1 MTLGKERGQAHLPDL
16 EIFILEFHLIN
27 LKAQTDIQPK
37 IVKNYFL
44 HSSLFAHHFFTAFYY
59 SPFTIYDLPI
69 LDPFT
74 FKLLISLAIV
84 VIATIHGFGAAWLA
98 IWMLFHPYQPV
109 KLFGV
114 TIWPQGMIPR
124 HREKLAQSIGNAV
137 GNELVSQETVFDALF
152 ETSFFQSKVEDFV
165 GTYTS
170 ELLAKV
176 YPSFIDALP
185 SQARAPV
192 LDTISALQYRLA
204 EYIAA
209 MLKNE
214 ETQAAIATFGDRQV
228 DELLARRVGD
238 TLSED
243 AFEQISHFVQTRF
256 EHLANAE
263 GLEQKITGF
272 VSGRLDDLARSN
284 ATLAETFTPE
294 TVAFIKERI
303 DSQVPPIVHHLAD
316 IATSQNTRKQIGA
329 LIKREV
335 DDYYE
340 QLSLI
345 KKIFIS
351 RERIH
356 REVDELVNKTLPNR
370 IEEYLRG
377 PAFEQEAEAFL
388 NATIDNVL
396 ARPLS
401 VLVGQIES
409 EKFDSIKREI
419 SNRLLELLKSEE
431 LSASVSSYV
440 REAIERFRPQTL
452 GAALQHVDPDTV
464 ETARRFLT
472 RSLIGL
478 LSREDTARTINA
490 ILSSQIE
497 RLLVAPIGR
506 LGDHVSRPSLERAS
520 KALVERI
527 TQAARERLP
536 TAIAE
541 FDVGGVVRR
550 KVSDYPI
557 EKLEELV
564 LSVAKHHLKTIELFG
579 AVIGFFIG
587 VGQAIYF
594 WLTYNPGQ

>member
-1 MTLGKERGQAHLPDL
+1 LAPSGALFERFSA
-16 EIFILEFHLIN
+16 I
-27 LKAQTDIQPK
+27 
-37 IVKNYFL
+37 
-44 HSSLFAHHFFTAFYY
+44 
-59 SPFTIYDLPI
+59 
-69 LDPFT
+69 DPFT
-74 FKLLISLAIV
+74 FKLLISIAIV
-84 VIATIHGFGAAWLA
+84 VIATIHGYGAAWLA
-98 IWMLFHPYQPV
+98 IWMLFHPYKPV
-109 KLFGV
+109 KLFGITV
-114 TIWPQGMIPR
+114 WPQGMIPR
-124 HREKLAQSIGNAV
+124 HREKLAESIGNAV
-137 GNELVSQETVFDALF
+137 GNELVSKETVFDALF
-152 ETSFFQSKVEDFV
+152 ETSFFHSKVESFV
-165 GTYTS
+165 SAYTND
-170 ELLAKV
+170 LLGRV

-185 SQARAPV
+185 SQARAPI

-209 MLKNE
+209 MLKSE
-214 ETQAAIATFGDRQV
+214 ETTEAIAAFVDRQI
-228 DELLARRVGD
+228 DELLTRRVGD

-243 AFEQISHFVQTRF
+243 QFDKILEFIQERF
-256 EHLANAE
+256 ERLVNEE
-263 GLEQKITGF
+263 GFEEKISNF
-272 VSGRLDDLARSN
+272 VSGRLDDLARSDE
-284 ATLAETFTPE
+284 TLAATFTPE
-294 TVAFIKERI
+294 TIAFIKERI

-356 REVDELVNKTLPNR
+356 REVDELVNKTLPRR

-396 ARPLS
+396 ARPLN

-409 EKFDSIKREI
+409 DKFDSIKQQI
-419 SNRLLELLKSEE
+419 TNRVLELAKSEG
-431 LSASVSSYV
+431 LSASVSTYV
-440 REAIERFRPQTL
+440 REAVERFRPQTL
-452 GAALQHVDPDTV
+452 RSALQHIDPDSIQR
-464 ETARRFLT
+464 AKQFLT
-472 RSLIGL
+472 KSLIGL
-478 LSREDTARTINA
+478 LSRDDTARTINL

-506 LGDHVSRPSLERAS
+506 LGDHVSQHSMARAT
-520 KALVERI
+520 KALVVRI
-527 TQAARERLP
+527 TAAARERLP

-541 FDVGGVVRR
+541 FDVGGLVRK

-557 EKLEELV
+557 EKLEALV

-594 WLTYNPGQ
+594 WLTYAPGR

>member
-1 MTLGKERGQAHLPDL
+1 
-16 EIFILEFHLIN
+16 
-27 LKAQTDIQPK
+27 
-37 IVKNYFL
+37 
-44 HSSLFAHHFFTAFYY
+44 
-59 SPFTIYDLPI
+59 
-69 LDPFT
+69 
-74 FKLLISLAIV
+74 
-84 VIATIHGFGAAWLA
+84 
-98 IWMLFHPYQPV
+98 MLFHPYKPV
-109 KLFGV
+109 KLFGITV
-114 TIWPQGMIPR
+114 WPQGMIPR
-124 HREKLAQSIGNAV
+124 HREKLAESIGNAV

-152 ETSFFQSKVEDFV
+152 ETSFFHSKAEDFI
-165 GTYTS
+165 GAYTKD
-170 ELLAKV
+170 LLGRV

-185 SQARAPV
+185 SQARAPI

-209 MLKNE
+209 MLKSE
-214 ETQAAIATFGDRQV
+214 ETTEAIAAFVDRQI
-228 DELLARRVGD
+228 DELLTRRVGD

-243 AFEQISHFVQTRF
+243 QFNKILEFIQERF
-256 EHLANAE
+256 ERLVNEE
-263 GLEQKITGF
+263 GFEQKISNF

-284 ATLAETFTPE
+284 ETLAETFTPE
-294 TVAFIKERI
+294 TIAFIKERI

-356 REVDELVNKTLPNR
+356 REVDELVNKTLPRR

-396 ARPLS
+396 ARPLNA
-401 VLVGQIES
+401 LVGQIES
-409 EKFDSIKREI
+409 DKFDSIKQQI
-419 SNRLLELLKSEE
+419 SSRVLELAKSEG
-431 LSASVSSYV
+431 LSASVSTYV
-440 REAIERFRPQTL
+440 REAIARFRPQTL
-452 GAALQHVDPDTV
+452 GAALQHIDP
-464 ETARRFLT
+464 ESIQRAKQFLT
-472 RSLIGL
+472 KSLLGL
-478 LSREDTARTINA
+478 LSHDDTARTINA

-506 LGDHVSRPSLERAS
+506 LGDHVSQHSMERAT
-520 KALVERI
+520 KALVVRI
-527 TQAARERLP
+527 TAAARERLP

-541 FDVGGVVRR
+541 FDVGGLVRK

-557 EKLEELV
+557 EKLEALV
-564 LSVAKHHLKTIELFG
+564 LSVAKHHLKTIEFFG

-594 WLTYNPGQ
+594 WLTYNPGR

>member
-1 MTLGKERGQAHLPDL
+1 M
-16 EIFILEFHLIN
+16 
-27 LKAQTDIQPK
+27 
-37 IVKNYFL
+37 
-44 HSSLFAHHFFTAFYY
+44 
-59 SPFTIYDLPI
+59 
-69 LDPFT
+69 DPFT
-74 FKLLISLAIV
+74 FKLLISIAIV
-84 VIATIHGFGAAWLA
+84 VIATIHGYGAAWLA

-109 KLFGV
+109 KVFGV

-124 HREKLAQSIGNAV
+124 HRERLAESIGNAV

-152 ETSFFQSKVEDFV
+152 ETSFFQTKVEHFV
-165 GTYTS
+165 GNYTND
-170 ELLAKV
+170 LLTKV

-185 SQARAPV
+185 SQARAPI

-209 MLKNE
+209 MLKSE
-214 ETQAAIATFGDRQV
+214 ETAEAIGSFVDRQI
-228 DELLARRVGD
+228 DELLARKVGD

-243 AFEQISHFVQTRF
+243 QFNKILQFILDRF
-256 EHLANAE
+256 ARLVSEE
-263 GLEQKITGF
+263 GLQEKISNF

-284 ATLAETFTPE
+284 AALVETFTPE

-303 DSQVPPIVHHLAD
+303 DSQVPPIVQHLAD

-329 LIKREV
+329 LIKLEV
-335 DDYYE
+335 DEYYE

-356 REVDELVNKTLPNR
+356 REVDELVNKTLPKR
-370 IEEYLRG
+370 IDEYLRG
-377 PAFEQEAEAFL
+377 PAFELEAEAFL

-396 ARPLS
+396 ARPLN

-409 EKFDSIKREI
+409 DKLDSIKREI
-419 SNRLLELLKSEE
+419 ASRILELAKSED
-431 LSASVSSYV
+431 LSASVSTYV
-440 REAIERFRPQTL
+440 RDAVKRFRPQTL
-452 GAALQHVDPDTV
+452 GSALQHIDP
-464 ETARRFLT
+464 ESIQRAKEFLT
-472 RSLIGL
+472 KSLLGL
-478 LSREDTARTINA
+478 LSRDDTARTVNL

-506 LGDHVSRPSLERAS
+506 LGDHVSQHSMARAS
-520 KALVERI
+520 KALVVRI
-527 TQAARERLP
+527 TAAARERLP

-541 FDVGGVVRR
+541 FDVGGLVRK

-557 EKLEELV
+557 EKLEALV

-579 AVIGFFIG
+579 ALIGFFIG
-587 VGQAIYF
+587 VGQVIYF
-594 WLTYNPGQ
+594 WLTYNPGR